1 MMKDLKQT
9 WRTIG
14 YDYLDSRLRSF
25 MKKPAGKVE
34 MYASKGAMKKH
45 EGGEGS
51 KMQAMEKKQGVK
63 NVVAKKS
70 AAKKKK

>member
-1 MMKDLKQT
+1 
-9 WRTIG
+9 
-14 YDYLDSRLRSF
+14 

-34 MYASKGAMKKH
+34 MYASKGALKKH

-51 KMQAMEKKQGVK
+51 KMQAMEKKQGIK